1 MLLEEC
7 LDPLDIQDARFFYRS
22 ALAVRPLVLPVPH
35 FPILALVHI
44 FFLSSLLQRDF
55 RNALYCSWL
64 NLPRVSSSPKRH
76 QRETLG
82 TYPQV

>member
-44 FFLSSLLQRDF
+44 FCP
-55 RNALYCSWL
+55 AYCSAIFAT
-64 NLPRVSSSPKRH
+64 PFIV
-76 QRETLG
+76 LG
-82 TYPQV
+82 